1 MLASIGRPSYSTVTS
16 CLAQSSPDV
25 ASLSWLVVN
34 ITCLAFSLHLAAFDL
49 WSSRIPEED
58 INGQGDVDD
67 DAALNVVSASGRATV
82 EYLVWSLVTT
92 VVWIVEVALR
102 TAFPSVHINK
112 TDNFQ
117 TDAKTADLL
126 YDESRTQQHHE
137 QSQPQEANQQRRR
150 TAILVMELML
160 AIFFLVESI
169 FDCLHWKARVK
180 EDDVLGEEVSI
191 WINSLGY
198 MYMSY
203 ESFTAAAS
211 KRKGAKLEWDTTITD
226 PSVMSKTSQLS
237 TETPPSSYINM
248 ATIHD
253 RDLEQPNAHGG
264 SVS

>member
-1 MLASIGRPSYSTVTS
+1 MLVSIGRPSYSSVAS

-58 INGQGDVDD
+58 INVQGDVDD

-82 EYLVWSLVTT
+82 EYLVWSLFTT

-102 TAFPSVHINK
+102 TAFPSAVHINK

-117 TDAKTADLL
+117 SDAKTADLL

-203 ESFTAAAS
+203 ESFIAAAS
-211 KRKGAKLEWDTTITD
+211 KRKGAKLEWDTT
-226 PSVMSKTSQLS
+226 MSKTSQLS
-237 TETPPSSYINM
+237 MQTPPSSYINM

-253 RDLEQPNAHGG
+253 RDLEQPNAHG